1 MAAPLLAAKL
11 GGDFLMS
18 FVSAVAFAT
27 ILAVVA
33 GLVLTGAS
41 AFAHD
46 IYGQVIKKGKIS
58 EREQMKA
65 AKLASL
71 AVSVVSII
79 LALFAQNLNV
89 AFLVS
94 LAFCVAA
101 SANLP
106 VIIFTIF
113 WKRFNTHGA
122 ITGIAVGLIVSLVL
136 VILSPNV
143 MNPEGTAFITMSP
156 IFPLSNP
163 AIISVPAGFIG
174 AFLGTFLGKSESH
187 DKFQEVQ
194 VKSATGISTSDIS
207 H

>member
-1 MAAPLLAAKL
+1 
-11 GGDFLMS
+11 FLFHIIMVFS
-18 FVSAVAFAT
+18 FFFFFSSRRRHTRSKRDWSSDVCSSD
-27 ILAVVA
+27 L
-33 GLVLTGAS
+33 
-41 AFAHD
+41 
-46 IYGQVIKKGKIS
+46 
-58 EREQMKA
+58 
-65 AKLASL
+65 
-71 AVSVVSII
+71 
-79 LALFAQNLNV
+79 

-174 AFLGTFLGKSESH
+174 AFLGTFLGKLEFH
-187 DKFQEVQ
+187 DKFQE
-194 VKSATGISTSDIS
+194 GE
-207 H
+207 